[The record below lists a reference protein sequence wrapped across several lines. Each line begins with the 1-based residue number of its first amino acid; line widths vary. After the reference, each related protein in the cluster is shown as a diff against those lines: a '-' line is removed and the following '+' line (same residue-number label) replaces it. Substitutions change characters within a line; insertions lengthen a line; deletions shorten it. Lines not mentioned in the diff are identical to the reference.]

1 MNEQRGISS
10 ELFGVVT
17 LATAVAF
24 ALPVLWML
32 AASFKPEQA
41 IHQDVGSLRSFAPL
55 PPTAEH
61 YTAAFRLGD
70 VSTTLINTFIV
81 VALIA
86 VGGLCVNAPAAYAFA
101 RMRFPC
107 RELIFLVLIM
117 TIIIPLEVIVIPL
130 FLTVRPTRS
139 LTAVLDE
146 RVWTLGALSVPFM
159 AKAFNIFLLRQ
170 QFLSLP
176 RSLEEAAFLDGAGW
190 WRTFWHVALP
200 NVRPAIVTVLLLDF
214 VVHWNDFLWPLV
226 VCQRADTRTV
236 QLGLANFFTQPPIH
250 WGAVMAY
257 GVLATIPMLIVLAL
271 GQRWIVRSL
280 VTTGLKQ

>member
-1 MNEQRGISS
+1 MNRSRGISS
-10 ELFGVVT
+10 ELVSL
-17 LATAVAF
+17 LALAVAVAF
-24 ALPVLWML
+24 AIPVLWMF
-32 AASFKPEQA
+32 AASLKPEQA
-41 IHQDVGSLRSFAPL
+41 IHEDLGSPRSFVTFS
-55 PPTAEH
+55 PTSEH
-61 YTAAFRLGD
+61 YIAAIRRGD
-70 VSTTLINTFIV
+70 VSTTLVNTFV
-81 VALIA
+81 AVALIA
-86 VGGLCVNAPAAYAFA
+86 LGGLCVNAPAAYAFA
-101 RMRFPC
+101 RMRFPG
-107 RELIFLVLIM
+107 RELIFLLLVM

-146 RVWTLGALSVPFM
+146 RVWTLGALSIPFM

-236 QLGLANFFTQPPIH
+236 QLGLANFFTQPPIL

-257 GVLATIPMLIVLAL
+257 GVLATIPMLVALVL

-280 VTTGLKQ
+280 LTTGLKQ

>member
-1 MNEQRGISS
+1 MRRQRGISS
-10 ELFGVVT
+10 ELATLLT
-17 LATAVAF
+17 LATALVF
-24 ALPVLWML
+24 TVPVLWML
-32 AASFKPEQA
+32 SASFKPEQA
-41 IHQDVGSLRSFAPL
+41 IHEDVGSLRSFVPFS
-55 PPTAEH
+55 PTTEH
-61 YTAAFRLGD
+61 YIAASQRGD
-70 VSTTLINTFIV
+70 VKTTLLNTFIV

-101 RMRFPC
+101 RMRFPG
-107 RELIFLVLIM
+107 RELIFLLLVM

-190 WRTFWHVALP
+190 WHAFWHVALP
-200 NVRPAIVTVLLLDF
+200 NVKPALVTVLLLDF
-214 VVHWNDFLWPLV
+214 VIHWNDFLWPLV

-236 QLGLANFFTQPPIH
+236 QLGLANFFTQPPIL
-250 WGAVMAY
+250 WGTVMAY
-257 GVLATIPMLIVLAL
+257 GVIATIPMLIVLVL

-280 VTTGLKQ
+280 FTTGLKQ